1 MTFTMWSFGHYL
13 FMLSPFFLLLL
24 LNRYTKK
31 SSLENNRK
39 IGIVLSLVAIIILLL
54 RNIEIWVARDFR
66 FDIELVP
73 LQVCHFANFV
83 LLFAFMTKKQT
94 WFNLALTLN
103 LPAAFVSILFAN
115 SLANYSTIV
124 SFRGFAYIFGHIL
137 LVTIPLWAYHVGFI
151 KLNMNSFI
159 KTLKLVA
166 TLYFLSLFINN
177 LMYVLFG
184 QYSNYFYS
192 LKPERGTPLEAFFK
206 FGENRFLFD
215 FFQINP
221 VYILLTGIFGL
232 LVMFSLY
239 TLFYLNQTSML
250 KEGFKKLLFSSK

>member
-31 SSLENNRK
+31 SSSQTHQK
-39 IGIVLSLVAIIILLL
+39 IGIALSVIAIIILLL
-54 RNIEIWVARDFR
+54 RNIEIWVNRDFK
-66 FDIELVP
+66 FDIELIP

-83 LLFAFMTKKQT
+83 LLFAFITKKQT

-115 SLANYSTIV
+115 SLSNYSTII

-151 KLNMNSFI
+151 KLNISSFV

-166 TLYFLSLFINN
+166 VLYLSSLFINN
-177 LMYVLFG
+177 LMFVIFG

-192 LKPERGTPLEAFFK
+192 LKPERGTPLESFFTI
-206 FGENRFLFD
+206 GENNFLFD

-221 VYILLTGIFGL
+221 IYIILTGIFGL
-232 LVMFSLY
+232 VVMLSLY
-239 TLFYLNQTSML
+239 TIFYLNQSSIL
-250 KEGFKKLLFSSK
+250 KEKFKKNLATSK